1 MILKFSL
8 SHHLFVSSIVE
19 KNIRQLQKMQSIQ
32 FVSMLQFVST
42 LLSDPKTFYSSS
54 LFMVR
59 FIKKIIINSF
69 FMVTNN

>member
-1 MILKFSL
+1 
-8 SHHLFVSSIVE
+8 
-19 KNIRQLQKMQSIQ
+19 MQSIQ

-69 FMVTNN
+69 FMVTNNKANTKYEINLISFFHNTYILSKS